1 MVYIK
6 YNKNDDKWF
15 ASINFNQYMF
25 ASKNGWM
32 LIDYINVPLPEI
44 TVNELKKTI
53 ENPVVLKEDRQLH
66 Y

>member
-1 MVYIK
+1 
-6 YNKNDDKWF
+6 
-15 ASINFNQYMF
+15 MF